1 MTEIKRENNTY
12 TMFEDGV
19 ELDTKDAGQTLKDML
34 PKQTSEEGKAL
45 VKILYWSIT
54 GQPME

>member
-19 ELDTKDAGQTLKDML
+19 ELDAQDAGQTLKDML
-34 PKQTSEEGKAL
+34 PEQTSEEGKAL

>member
-1 MTEIKRENNTY
+1 MTEIKRENNKY
-12 TMFEDGV
+12 TLFENGV
-19 ELDTKDAGQTLKDML
+19 ELDTKDAGQALKDML

-45 VKILYWSIT
+45 VQILYWSIT